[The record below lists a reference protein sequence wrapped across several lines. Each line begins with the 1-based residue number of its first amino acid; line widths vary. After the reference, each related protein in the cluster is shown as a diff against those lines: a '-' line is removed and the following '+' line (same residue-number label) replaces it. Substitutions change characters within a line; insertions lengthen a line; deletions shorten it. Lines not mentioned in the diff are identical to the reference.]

1 MKKIFVKYINRE
13 CTEEEVHQIIE
24 YFKASIDLDDFPTIE
39 SVQNLLDAH
48 RDMEL
53 DDADRIYNN
62 IQKRVSQQEN
72 KPAKKKRYL
81 WKYAVAA
88 IFIGLIATTY
98 VVRNNTS
105 NIPLE
110 TTPILVNTIVPG
122 TDKAT
127 LTLEDGSIVA
137 LEKGVSFKTKNAH
150 SNGKK
155 IIYKAED
162 ISKKTEVAYNYLTI
176 PRGGQ
181 FFIELSDGTKV
192 WLNSE
197 SQLKYPVSF
206 IAGET
211 RQVELIYGEAYFDVS
226 PSTMH
231 NDAIFMV
238 VNQGQEV
245 EVLGTEFNVKAY
257 KDEQN
262 VYTTLVEGKV
272 KINAASIQQLLVPN
286 EQSNLDRV
294 SNIMSVSI
302 VDVKTEVSW
311 KMGVFSFK
319 GKPLKDIMKV
329 IARWYDVEVVFE
341 NKELELLK
349 FKGVLEKAQ
358 PIGEILSIMKSSSI
372 TDYQIK
378 DKVITLK

>member
-13 CTEEEVHQIIE
+13 CTEEEVQQIIE
-24 YFKASIDLDDFPTIE
+24 YFKTSIDLADFPTIE

-48 RDMEL
+48 PDMEL

-62 IQKRVSQQEN
+62 IQKRASQQEN

-137 LEKGVSFKTKNAH
+137 LEKGVSFQTKNAH

-162 ISKKTEVAYNYLTI
+162 VSKKTKVAYNYLTI

-231 NDAIFMV
+231 NGAIFMV

>member
-13 CTEEEVHQIIE
+13 CTEEEVQQIIE
-24 YFKASIDLDDFPTIE
+24 YFKTSIDLADFPTIE

-48 RDMEL
+48 PDMEL

-62 IQKRVSQQEN
+62 IQKRASQQEN

-105 NIPLE
+105 NIPRE

-137 LEKGVSFKTKNAH
+137 LEKGVSFQTKNAN

-162 ISKKTEVAYNYLTI
+162 VGKKTEVAYNYLTI

-231 NDAIFMV
+231 NGAIFMV

>member
-48 RDMEL
+48 PDMEL

-72 KPAKKKRYL
+72 KLAKKKRYL